1 MIARFRPPDAGPMS
15 AAPPV
20 VPATPADRE
29 PAADGPHARERLPI
43 GRMTVDADGTVY
55 ANASRFKARLI
66 VEAYKTGVS
75 PQEYASPEMYGHAV
89 TEADVHAVIAWYLQN
104 RETVD
109 EELRD
114 RARVRDEMYAHW
126 LNDPITV
133 ERRDRLRRHKDTM
146 LKAGRL
152 PRADG

>member
-1 MIARFRPPDAGPMS
+1 MS
-15 AAPPV
+15 AAPPA
-20 VPATPADRE
+20 VPASAADRE
-29 PAADGPHARERLPI
+29 AAADGSSARERLPI

-66 VEAYKTGVS
+66 VEAYKAGVS
-75 PQEYASPEMYGHAV
+75 PEEYASPEMYGHAV

-104 RETVD
+104 REAVD

-114 RARVRDEMYAHW
+114 RARTEEEAYARY
-126 LNDPITV
+126 LADPKTI
-133 ERRDRLRRHKDTM
+133 ERRDRLRRHQDAM
-146 LKAGRL
+146 LRAGRL